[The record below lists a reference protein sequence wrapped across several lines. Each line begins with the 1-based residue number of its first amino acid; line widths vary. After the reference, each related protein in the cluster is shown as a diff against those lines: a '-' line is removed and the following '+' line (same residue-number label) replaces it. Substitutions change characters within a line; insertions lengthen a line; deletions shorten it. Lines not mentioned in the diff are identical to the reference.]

1 MAETPTFVKRV
12 KSKTIRARDENN
24 EEEGVA
30 EVKTVV
36 SNFKNKAKG
45 RSKPQSRLSFGLEAD
60 EGGEGDDGGVFQVK
74 KSALSR
80 KMKSGISV
88 SSSPGASITARLE
101 QTSIATRQEGP
112 KYDAAYLQEL
122 KASTNSARPPNF
134 DSSRTGEKM
143 DVDSE
148 LTFDESE
155 MDGAVIENMEELPLI
170 STHTKETLI
179 PTESSIKA
187 AKEKRDRLR
196 KTGAATGGEED
207 FISLTVA
214 KRDDFA
220 PGPHPE
226 SRLMREDDDLG
237 EGDDDDAEYTGAQER
252 IALSKKGR
260 KEEAKQRKKGIA
272 EMIEE
277 VDEQDEETMEWEL
290 AQVKR
295 AVPTSAADSK
305 PLQSRVYK
313 AQPIPTPIAIPSIDS
328 AVLRISSG
336 LASLNTSHSQNA
348 SNMASLAQDMIQ
360 YTTEQD
366 NIRRQVEE
374 TESKRAWFQTF
385 RDRIET
391 LADFF
396 DAKYPALEKLEE
408 EHLSLLKERAEMIT
422 KRRTDDNEDDLVL
435 IFGVPLDLQNQEAV
449 TDELGRGLP
458 SNSKPQSAVR
468 KERRQARTQR
478 HTSSSME
485 EGYATDAALSA
496 GDAADFQQAMTSLK
510 EKVDTELL
518 EDVKA
523 KAYRDPRHGIA
534 VWFREWK
541 EKWPDVYMNAFGG
554 MALVQC
560 WEYWARMEQLRWLP
574 FDHTPR
580 LEEFKWYSQLHD
592 YAHPE
597 MEEDEEVRPED
608 ELPIIMCSNML
619 IPRLN
624 AIIAGGA
631 FDAYSKPHVLRAID
645 LAEQVEA
652 SLGRE
657 NIRYSSLLTSISK
670 AYIRA
675 QSELTAQYQ
684 RFYLSADRTRTVFD
698 PEVIQAR
705 QRYLRRVSKL
715 LSNVVQWRKY
725 TKERDGLGRL
735 VTELTQLLYDISLP
749 AWDIGGEG
757 VLNKAIRSIPPE
769 LIPDAVKSK
778 IS

>member
-277 VDEQDEETMEWEL
+277 VTR
-290 AQVKR
+290 KR
-295 AVPTSAADSK
+295 WNGNSHKSSVQYPHL
-305 PLQSRVYK
+305 PLTPNLCNLESTRRSQYRLQLRSLPLTLLCFGYLLDWPVS
-313 AQPIPTPIAIPSIDS
+313 IPLTLKMRAIWP
-328 AVLRISSG
+328 R
-336 LASLNTSHSQNA
+336 
-348 SNMASLAQDMIQ
+348 
-360 YTTEQD
+360 
-366 NIRRQVEE
+366 
-374 TESKRAWFQTF
+374 
-385 RDRIET
+385 
-391 LADFF
+391 
-396 DAKYPALEKLEE
+396 
-408 EHLSLLKERAEMIT
+408 
-422 KRRTDDNEDDLVL
+422 
-435 IFGVPLDLQNQEAV
+435 
-449 TDELGRGLP
+449 
-458 SNSKPQSAVR
+458 
-468 KERRQARTQR
+468 
-478 HTSSSME
+478 
-485 EGYATDAALSA
+485 
-496 GDAADFQQAMTSLK
+496 SLK
-510 EKVDTELL
+510 T
-518 EDVKA
+518 
-523 KAYRDPRHGIA
+523 
-534 VWFREWK
+534 
-541 EKWPDVYMNAFGG
+541 
-554 MALVQC
+554 
-560 WEYWARMEQLRWLP
+560 
-574 FDHTPR
+574 
-580 LEEFKWYSQLHD
+580 
-592 YAHPE
+592 
-597 MEEDEEVRPED
+597 
-608 ELPIIMCSNML
+608 
-619 IPRLN
+619 
-624 AIIAGGA
+624 
-631 FDAYSKPHVLRAID
+631 
-645 LAEQVEA
+645 
-652 SLGRE
+652 
-657 NIRYSSLLTSISK
+657 
-670 AYIRA
+670 
-675 QSELTAQYQ
+675 
-684 RFYLSADRTRTVFD
+684 
-698 PEVIQAR
+698 
-705 QRYLRRVSKL
+705 
-715 LSNVVQWRKY
+715 
-725 TKERDGLGRL
+725 
-735 VTELTQLLYDISLP
+735 
-749 AWDIGGEG
+749 
-757 VLNKAIRSIPPE
+757 
-769 LIPDAVKSK
+769 
-778 IS
+778 